1 MDRYYG
7 FLLGTLAV
15 WRVTHAVTEEDGPAK
30 VLVRLRRA
38 LDGSAWGPLL
48 ECFYCASV
56 WVALPCA
63 VLIGSTFE
71 EKALAWLA
79 LSGAACLVQRAAKRE
94 PPAVYWE
101 DKEESDV
108 LRRRPHGP
116 RSLGDTA

>member
-38 LDGSAWGPLL
+38 FDGSAWGPLL

-56 WVALPCA
+56 WIALPCA

-71 EKALAWLA
+71 EKALLWLA
-79 LSGAACLVQRAAKRE
+79 LSGAACLVQRMAKRE

-108 LRRRPHGP
+108 LRRHPHGP

>member
-38 LDGSAWGPLL
+38 LDGSAWGTLFD
-48 ECFYCASV
+48 CFYCASV

-71 EKALAWLA
+71 EQALLWLA